1 MVPFSLLKTY
11 LHIHKHADT
20 QSHTLTHTH
29 KVWSLFSVHL
39 YWIVIDIA
47 STLEKMGFPLYYSK
61 SIAKS
66 FLVKGGSLYPFPS
79 LLVREP
85 ISDLKLCRTQES
97 LEENIARILPIYIFA
112 QPEVRL
118 HFCVKFQYFPD
129 FHLKC
134 LLIRSLFVQEV
145 SKC

>member
-11 LHIHKHADT
+11 LYIHKHADT
-20 QSHTLTHTH
+20 QSQTLTHTH

-97 LEENIARILPIYIFA
+97 LEENIASILPIYF
-112 QPEVRL
+112 
-118 HFCVKFQYFPD
+118 FCPTRSQITLLRKIPVFPR
-129 FHLKC
+129 FPP
-134 LLIRSLFVQEV
+134 
-145 SKC
+145 